1 MIQPLFK
8 ALSNDADE
16 ALKEKPGGGALDDDE
31 DPETNNR
38 SGGALPIS
46 GGGESE
52 ALPEAVATVIA
63 KTGTT
68 EDDKTQMATFVA
80 LYWLKVD
87 THVSL
92 AQECASTCATADKI
106 EAHGIHTKQS
116 ERQLAE
122 SKLRSFVLQL

>member
-1 MIQPLFK
+1 MIQTLFK
-8 ALSNDADE
+8 AFTNDVDE

-46 GGGESE
+46 GGGEAE

-68 EDDKTQMATFVA
+68 EDETTKMGTFVYVGA
-80 LYWLKVD
+80 RWTRTCRLRRKAQV
-87 THVSL
+87 HVP
-92 AQECASTCATADKI
+92 
-106 EAHGIHTKQS
+106 
-116 ERQLAE
+116 
-122 SKLRSFVLQL
+122 